1 MKIIQLLIILIS
13 GLVFSQET
21 MLNIGS
27 EINERFSTSLKMD
40 DGSLFVFGQRGNCD
54 GAPSPCNDTSQDD
67 NIDPI
72 IYKFNSNL
80 ELEWSKEYQREYVD
94 YFTSATI
101 YNNHIYIT
109 GTTTVGFVGSNYTD
123 RDFLVIK
130 MDLEGNIIWSKRF
143 GGECNGTETYCGD
156 FARKII
162 VHNDTIFVSGYYAFL
177 GTYLNDAV
185 IIKLNLE
192 GDLIEE
198 SIIDN
203 GLGSN
208 FFLDAVK
215 TSNENM
221 LYTGYSKNNGT
232 WEPWLH
238 YIDQQNNVLFSNTYG
253 DQSTNDDI
261 GFKTIHYDQN
271 FYMLT
276 TYSGQF
282 LNLNKIDENGNLVW
296 SRKFEGSNAKDIF
309 VYGGEI
315 YIAAINNY
323 QNTLGIIKINSNGNL
338 IQQKQFSYMG
348 GGAYPLKMEIIN
360 NQLVIAGT
368 VEYVSNGYDDI
379 YLMTI
384 DPLLNDG
391 LLCLED
397 NEWGS
402 FYFEENNNVFQSPI
416 GYSEYN
422 ITQTNNID
430 LTHNPIVQ
438 NLLSNSCGCL
448 DTNACNYDPGATIF
462 SNVCEYESC
471 IGCTDPEA
479 CNYNQEAIEDNGTCE
494 YIEEVDLG
502 EDIVTCEE
510 FIILDAGEGY
520 DSYLWS
526 TGENTQTIEVNESG
540 NYNVEAVNNLI
551 EPIIE
556 TQCGYQSDGYINPD
570 TGLLSEEGWMYRD
583 ILISENESV
592 YSIFADFYRPGV
604 DDSGHDLIIQFY
616 ENCDNIFDC
625 EGYTFYSLFNYQLV
639 DTSLYQTELLVSD
652 FIDSGSTFFNM
663 GFQTEGP
670 GVLRILAPLVSIEDQ
685 WSDLCVTLLSNPT
698 CSTSDNINVTLNVCG
713 CMDLSA
719 NNFNPIANVDDGS
732 CEYLGCTDEG
742 ACNYNEEA
750 TQEDGT
756 CEYISQIEVL
766 AEFDACDEIVNI
778 ETIGGVYSNY
788 QWFKNGSLLVGE
800 TNQSY
805 TATDSGLYGVIANNN
820 TNQNNYSLSFDGQ
833 NDYVLFN
840 DFNSSDFNSNQSFT
854 ISFDFYCE
862 EVTQTMGIIN
872 NGYFDSTN
880 NGYILSIYN
889 DGGATASG
897 HLRFVR
903 DGDEPLQS
911 ETQITPNNWHTG
923 TVTYYENT
931 YKLYLN
937 GVLEDSLYF
946 ETTGF
951 FGNDSPFYFGRGNTE
966 NEYFSGN
973 LSNVHIWSTAL
984 TIEEINSYINC
995 PPVGDEDQM
1004 LAYWRLEDNGLAQI
1018 YDEVNNTYNGEFV
1031 NILTTSAWDEN
1042 TPENNCN
1049 PNCNTYTE
1057 LYIEINN
1064 CGCTDEAANN
1074 YDSEANVNNGS
1085 CEYFGCTDTTADN
1098 FDVIANVEDGSCE
1111 YLGCT
1116 DSSADNFDITAN
1128 VDDGGCVYLGCTD
1141 QGACNFEPIANTDD
1155 GSCQLCSSI
1164 DFENDS
1170 YVDVDSEIINAQGI
1184 TISFWVNDSDFCE
1197 NPADFA
1203 TYIDFGSQ
1211 DSYRYV
1217 IRNRSCKIEA
1227 FFEGGM
1233 LPTEFDWGIMDWGYP
1248 KASAAGGIG
1257 PQSGWRQI
1265 TATFCPTN
1273 VRIYVDGQIVASSGT
1288 GVYFESG
1295 FNLLETDIKRIGG
1308 NQIDYEPANVI
1319 IDEVRLWDRA
1329 LSQEEIIARSEGNT
1343 TLNIDQETNLN
1354 GYWKMD
1360 CANPFLNEITGN
1372 IGSEGANSSIYN
1384 ENFNNN
1390 PCETVIEYDYGCPVD
1405 FSGQTDCNSCDP
1417 PEGCT
1422 DEGACNYDYLAVI
1435 SIDACFYV
1443 EDFCPD
1449 IEYPEY
1455 YNCECK
1461 CINDEDNN
1469 DVCDELEGCSDDQA
1483 ACNYNPL
1490 GSGEC
1495 LYADD
1500 LFGVD
1505 YLDCSGNCLNDFDV
1519 DGICDELDNCPEDS
1533 NPNQEDYDGDGE
1545 GDACDQDDG
1554 LGIDERVPKKKLIKI
1569 VDVLGREINNI
1580 NKKQLILYIYNNGEI
1595 TPSYKM

>member
-1 MKIIQLLIILIS
+1 MKRIKLLIILIS

-27 EINERFSTSLKMD
+27 EKNERFTTSLKTN
-40 DGSLFVFGQRGNCD
+40 DGSLFVFGQRGNCE

-130 MDLEGNIIWSKRF
+130 MDLGGNIIWSKIF

-162 VHNDTIFVSGYYAFL
+162 VHNDTIFVSGYYAFA
-177 GTYLNDAV
+177 GTGLNDAA

-192 GDLIEE
+192 GNLIEE

-208 FFLDAVK
+208 FFLDATK
-215 TSNENM
+215 TPNENI

-238 YIDQQNNVLFSNTYG
+238 YLDQQNNVLFSNTYG
-253 DQSTNDDI
+253 DQSTNNDA
-261 GFKTIHYDQN
+261 GFKTIFYNQN

-282 LNLNKIDENGNLVW
+282 VNLNKIDEDGNLVW

-315 YIAAINNY
+315 YIAVINNY
-323 QNTLGIIKINSNGNL
+323 QNTLCIIKINTNGNL

-397 NEWGS
+397 NEWSS

-430 LTHNPIVQ
+430 LTQNPIVQ

-471 IGCTDPEA
+471 IGCTDLEA

-502 EDIVTCEE
+502 DDIVTCEE

-685 WSDLCVTLLSNPT
+685 WSDLCVTLLSNST

-719 NNFNPIANVDDGS
+719 NNFNSIANVDDGSCEYSGCTDSTACNFNSVATIEDNSCEYIQEVNLGEDIITCDELVILDAGAGYDSYYWSTGESTQTIEVVESGNYTVNVENGNTNNYSMYFDNNDVVEITTEDDINEIETYTFNAWVKIDEVNDFQPVFWIGNTNESELEIYTINTKSGAGPGLRVVHKRSIPQLFNYNIFPPLESSWVFLSVVFNEGLISVYFNNQEQGIIDNGNDNLFSNILMTDMRIGYQDAGSGTQTINLNGFIDDVSFFNTALDFNERQSIMNCSLTGDENGLIGYWNFEEGAEGGQVIDVSGNGNNGNVIGAIYDNEIPTQECQTNCQSSNEVYVTLNTCGCMDPLADNFEINANVDDGS
-732 CEYLGCTDEG
+732 CEYLGCTEQD
-742 ACNYNEEA
+742 
-750 TQEDGT
+750 
-756 CEYISQIEVL
+756 
-766 AEFDACDEIVNI
+766 
-778 ETIGGVYSNY
+778 
-788 QWFKNGSLLVGE
+788 
-800 TNQSY
+800 
-805 TATDSGLYGVIANNN
+805 
-820 TNQNNYSLSFDGQ
+820 
-833 NDYVLFN
+833 
-840 DFNSSDFNSNQSFT
+840 
-854 ISFDFYCE
+854 
-862 EVTQTMGIIN
+862 
-872 NGYFDSTN
+872 
-880 NGYILSIYN
+880 
-889 DGGATASG
+889 
-897 HLRFVR
+897 
-903 DGDEPLQS
+903 
-911 ETQITPNNWHTG
+911 
-923 TVTYYENT
+923 
-931 YKLYLN
+931 
-937 GVLEDSLYF
+937 
-946 ETTGF
+946 
-951 FGNDSPFYFGRGNTE
+951 
-966 NEYFSGN
+966 
-973 LSNVHIWSTAL
+973 
-984 TIEEINSYINC
+984 
-995 PPVGDEDQM
+995 
-1004 LAYWRLEDNGLAQI
+1004 
-1018 YDEVNNTYNGEFV
+1018 
-1031 NILTTSAWDEN
+1031 
-1042 TPENNCN
+1042 
-1049 PNCNTYTE
+1049 
-1057 LYIEINN
+1057 
-1064 CGCTDEAANN
+1064 
-1074 YDSEANVNNGS
+1074 
-1085 CEYFGCTDTTADN
+1085 
-1098 FDVIANVEDGSCE
+1098 
-1111 YLGCT
+1111 
-1116 DSSADNFDITAN
+1116 
-1128 VDDGGCVYLGCTD
+1128 
-1141 QGACNFEPIANTDD
+1141 ACNFDPLANTDD

-1164 DFENDS
+1164 DFVNDS
-1170 YVDVDSEIINAQGI
+1170 YIDVDTEIINTQGL
-1184 TISFWVNDSDFCE
+1184 TISFWVNDDDFCE
-1197 NPADFA
+1197 NPSDFN

-1211 DSYRYV
+1211 ESYRYV

-1227 FFEGGM
+1227 FFEGDM
-1233 LPTEFDWGIMDWGYP
+1233 LPTEFSWGTMNWDYP

-1265 TATFCPTN
+1265 TVTFCPTN
-1273 VRIYVDGQIVASSGT
+1273 VRIYIDGQIVASSGT

-1308 NQIDYEPANVI
+1308 NQIDYEPANVM

-1329 LSQEEIIARSEGNT
+1329 LSQEEIIARSEGST

-1354 GYWKMD
+1354 SYWKMD

-1390 PCETVIEYDYGCPVD
+1390 SCETVIEYDYSCPVD
-1405 FSGQTDCNSCDP
+1405 FSGQIDCNSCDP

-1449 IEYPEY
+1449 TQYPEY

-1469 DVCDELEGCSDDQA
+1469 DVCDELEGCSDDQL

-1519 DGICDELDNCPEDS
+1519 DGICDELDNCLQDP

-1545 GDACDQDDG
+1545 GDVCDQDDG
-1554 LGIDERVPKKKLIKI
+1554 LGIDEKTSKKKLIKI

-1595 TPSYKM
+1595 IPSYKM